1 MNAQRT
7 EIPAAG
13 RAAVATSQRL
23 AAAAGRDIL
32 AAGGNAVDAALAT
45 AIALT
50 ITEPTS
56 NGIGSDAFAL
66 IWDGRRLHG
75 FNGSGRSPR
84 AWHPDRFAGR
94 PLMPSLGWEAVTV
107 PGAVD
112 TWVQLHRR
120 FGRLPFARLFA
131 PAIAFAREG
140 FPLGSVTAAAWSRA
154 RPHFADFPAFQ
165 KLFFPPGFEPA
176 PGARFASA
184 EMANTLEAIAQT
196 EGAAFYEG
204 HLARAMVADAQA
216 HGAALSLEDL
226 GAHRGEW
233 VEPLTQTYR
242 GHTLA
247 EIPPNGQGLAT
258 LIALGVLERILPDP
272 ASADPVTVLHAQWEA
287 MKIGLA
293 ETAAHVGEPA
303 AMRMDPQQ
311 LLAPAHLD
319 ARARAYDPA
328 RAQPVRATLP
338 CAFGTVNLATAD
350 ADGCMVSFIQSNFW
364 GFGSGIVV
372 PGTGISLQNRAFGFS
387 TDPAHPNAAG
397 PGKRPFH
404 TIIPGFLLCGDRP
417 LMAFGLMGG
426 HMQPQGHLQMVH
438 RLVDLGQ
445 HPQSASDAPRW
456 QIREDF
462 QVITE
467 GDFSPDLLASLA
479 ARGHP
484 LAGSAPAALF
494 GGMQAVLR
502 LPDGTYSGAS
512 DHRKDGYL
520 ATLR

>member
-1 MNAQRT
+1 MNAPRADL
-7 EIPAAG
+7 PRPG

-23 AAAAGRDIL
+23 AADAGRDIL
-32 AAGGNAVDAALAT
+32 AAGGNAVDSALAT

-50 ITEPTS
+50 VTEPTS

-66 IWDGRRLHG
+66 VWDGQRLHG

-84 AWHPDRFAGR
+84 AWSPERFAGR
-94 PLMPSLGWEAVTV
+94 PLMPALGWEAVTV

-112 TWVQLHRR
+112 TWVRLHRR

-140 FPLGSVTAAAWSRA
+140 FPLGSVTAAAWARA
-154 RPHFADFPAFQ
+154 RTHFADFADFQ
-165 KLFFPPGFEPA
+165 KLFFPPGFEPVAGAHFAA
-176 PGARFASA
+176 P
-184 EMANTLEAIAQT
+184 EMADTLEAIAQT

-216 HGAALSLEDL
+216 HGAALCLEDL
-226 GAHRGEW
+226 SGHQGEW

-258 LIALGVLERILPDP
+258 LIALGILERILPDP
-272 ASADPVTVLHAQWEA
+272 ASMDLATLLHAQWEA

-303 AMRMDPQQ
+303 AMRIDPQQ
-311 LLAPAHLD
+311 FLDPSHLD
-319 ARARAYDPA
+319 ARARAYHRA
-328 RAQPVRATLP
+328 RALPVRATLP
-338 CAFGTVNLATAD
+338 RAFGTVNLATAD

-372 PGTGISLQNRAFGFS
+372 PGTGISLQNRGFGFS

-397 PGKRPFH
+397 PAKRPFH
-404 TIIPGFLLCGDRP
+404 TIIPGFLFRGQEP

-426 HMQPQGHLQMVH
+426 QMQPQGHLQMVH
-438 RLVDLGQ
+438 RLVDLGE
-445 HPQSASDAPRW
+445 HPQNASDAPRW

-462 QVITE
+462 QIITE
-467 GDFSPDLLASLA
+467 EGFSPDMLAALA
-479 ARGHP
+479 ARGHSII
-484 LAGSAPAALF
+484 GTAPAALF

-512 DHRKDGYL
+512 DHRKDGHL
-520 ATLR
+520 AAF